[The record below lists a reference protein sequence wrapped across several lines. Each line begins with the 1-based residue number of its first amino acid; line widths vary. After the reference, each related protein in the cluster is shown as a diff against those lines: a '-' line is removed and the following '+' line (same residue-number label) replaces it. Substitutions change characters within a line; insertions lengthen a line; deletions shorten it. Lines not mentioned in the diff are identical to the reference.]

1 MDPQGRPRPR
11 TPQEALEFFS
21 RLSPSTIRLGLD
33 RVRSAL
39 ERLGR
44 PDRAYRSLQV
54 AGTNGKGSTCAFAA
68 QILQRSGYRVGLY
81 TSPHLVRV
89 TERIRVDGEEVSPAL
104 FGQRILEVI
113 QRLPEVFE
121 DPPGLTYF
129 EVGTL
134 VALWH
139 FAQAGVEL
147 AVLETGLGGRLDATT
162 AASAQVTAI
171 TSVSLDHQ
179 SYLGDTLGQIA
190 AEKAGILR
198 PGTPVVVSRQQPT
211 ARKVIEAAAQ
221 AGSSPLMSEGQDFRL
236 ESGVYTGPGMVR
248 LEGLTLSLAG
258 PHQTS
263 NAAVAV
269 TAARLLGGERVTAS
283 AVRTGLA
290 HTAWPGRFE
299 QLQEHP
305 AVIVDGAHNPEGAEI
320 LRAAL
325 AERFGA
331 RPVHLVFGVLADKD
345 HSAIRATLFPGCASI
360 HLCPVPSPRSL
371 DPQDSR
377 PQAHSACS
385 RVSVHPSVG
394 EALEAAL
401 EAAAPGD
408 VVVCAGSLFLVG
420 AARSHFRK

>member
-1 MDPQGRPRPR
+1 MDPKVRPR
-11 TPQEALEFFS
+11 TPEEALEFFS

-44 PDRAYRSLQV
+44 PDRAFRSLQV

-89 TERIRVDGEEVSPAL
+89 TERIRVDGEELSPEV

-113 QRLPEVFE
+113 DRLPEVFE

-139 FAQAGVEL
+139 FAQTPVDL

-162 AASAQVTAI
+162 AAEVQVTAI

-179 SYLGDTLGQIA
+179 AYLGDTLAQIA

-198 PGTPVVVSRQQPT
+198 PGVPVVVSRQESA
-211 ARKVIEAAAQ
+211 AREEIESAAR
-221 AGSSPLMSEGQDFRL
+221 AGASPWLSEGQDFRL
-236 ESGVYTGPGMVR
+236 ESGVYTGPGLGR
-248 LEGLTLSLAG
+248 LDGLTLSLAG
-258 PHQTS
+258 PHQVS

-269 TAARLLGGERVTAS
+269 TAARLLGGDRVTPAAVS
-283 AVRTGLA
+283 AGLA
-290 HTAWPGRFE
+290 HTSWPGRFE

-305 AVIVDGAHNPEGAEI
+305 AVIVDGAHNPGGAEI

-345 HSAIRATLFPGCASI
+345 HSAIRALLFPGCASI

-371 DPQDSR
+371 APAESL
-377 PQAHSACS
+377 PQARAACS
-385 RVSVHPSVG
+385 KVAVHPSV
-394 EALEAAL
+394 EAAL
-401 EAAAPGD
+401 EAALAGAASGD